1 MEITNTELEW
11 SSEDVDH
18 WAQFLRTQS
27 GQRLIPKIAEA
38 APRLLAGGETNALLV
53 RNGEVLGFS
62 AAVQTALELSHLPQ
76 APQRGTEN
84 YPSLDD
90 DQAWGPESTKH

>member
-1 MEITNTELEW
+1 MITTDSLEW
-11 SSEDVDH
+11 TSEDVDH
-18 WAQFLRTQS
+18 WASFLRSQT
-27 GQRLIPKIAEA
+27 GQRLIPKIAES

-90 DQAWGPESTKH
+90 DKLWGPEPTRH